1 MTLIK
6 HLRIIEEIYKSEPLD
21 AFMLGNF
28 CKTQS
33 EGIYKM
39 ADYHSLV
46 CRICQ
51 NTINKHV
58 NICIGFN
65 CEDISISI
73 NKNIVRYDIKSD
85 SGTVKMGIVKKCNY
99 NLDIIDK
106 KFNSLD
112 TEDSKEKY
120 QEKFSKDFYLKL
132 DITYF

>member
-6 HLRIIEEIYKSEPLD
+6 HLRIIEEIYKPEPLD
-21 AFMLGNF
+21 IFMLGNF
-28 CKTQS
+28 YKTHGK
-33 EGIYKM
+33 GIYKM
-39 ADYHSLV
+39 ADLV
-46 CRICQ
+46 CRIYQ
-51 NTINKHV
+51 NTLYKHV
-58 NICIGFN
+58 NICIGLN
-65 CEDISISI
+65 YDSVSI

-99 NLDIIDK
+99 NLDIDK
-106 KFNSLD
+106 KFNSLG

>member
-6 HLRIIEEIYKSEPLD
+6 HLRIIEEIYKPEPLD
-21 AFMLGNF
+21 IFMLGNF
-28 CKTQS
+28 YKTHGK
-33 EGIYKM
+33 GIYKM

-46 CRICQ
+46 CRIYQ
-51 NTINKHV
+51 NTLYKHV
-58 NICIGFN
+58 NICFGLN
-65 CEDISISI
+65 YDSVSI

-99 NLDIIDK
+99 NLDIDK
-106 KFNSLD
+106 KFNSLG

>member
-6 HLRIIEEIYKSEPLD
+6 HLRIIEEIYKPEPLD
-21 AFMLGNF
+21 ILMFGNF
-28 CKTQS
+28 YKTHDK
-33 EGIYKM
+33 GIYKM
-39 ADYHSLV
+39 VDYHSLV

-51 NTINKHV
+51 NTLNKHV

-65 CEDISISI
+65 CDDISIPI

-85 SGTVKMGIVKKCNY
+85 SGIMKMGIVKKCNY
-99 NLDIIDK
+99 NLDIDK

-120 QEKFSKDFYLKL
+120 QVKFSKDFYLKL